1 MKHLTVSRMIIG
13 FTTVFVAVF
22 AMQGVVSA
30 QASLSLSDDKL
41 EAIRTRCSNS
51 QFALQ
56 QIEKRD
62 AVSRINRG
70 RAYDQMLRQI
80 SAFNSRFAYNKI
92 NMPDLVQITSDLQNA
107 VNDFRSSY
115 DTYDNDI
122 TSALKIDCKQEP
134 SQYYGYIVQARND
147 RAAIGE
153 KVKAITE
160 FTAKYRNAISSY
172 RETIK

>member
-1 MKHLTVSRMIIG
+1 MKQRSVQRIITG
-13 FTTVFVAVF
+13 LVAVFVALFGFQAAVF
-22 AMQGVVSA
+22 A
-30 QASLSLSDDKL
+30 QASVNLSSEKI

-70 RAYDQMLRQI
+70 RAYDQMIRQV

-92 NMPDLVQITSDLQNA
+92 NMPDLVQITSDLQTA
-107 VNDFRSSY
+107 INDFRTSY

-122 TSALKIDCKQEP
+122 TKALEVDCKQDP
-134 SQYYGYIVQARND
+134 SLYYGYIVQARGD
-147 RAAIGE
+147 RAKIGE
-153 KVKAITE
+153 KVKTINE
-160 FTAKYRNAISSY
+160 LTAKYRAAIVAY
-172 RETIK
+172 QEKV

>member
-1 MKHLTVSRMIIG
+1 MKTLTAKRIFIG
-13 FTTVFVAVF
+13 LAAAFVVVFGVQGAVF
-22 AMQGVVSA
+22 A
-30 QASLSLSDDKL
+30 QASVNLADDKL
-41 EAIRTRCSNS
+41 QTIRTRCSNS

-80 SAFNSRFAYNKI
+80 SAFNSRFAYNKV
-92 NMPDLVQITSDLQNA
+92 NMPDLVQITSDLQTA

-122 TSALKIDCKQEP
+122 SSALKVDCKQDP

-147 RAAIGE
+147 RAAIGD
-153 KVKAITE
+153 KVKAINDLT
-160 FTAKYRNAISSY
+160 TKYRDEITTY
-172 RETIK
+172 QETLK